1 MPSTDRKRG
10 VEEQR
15 DGRDASDVEGVAV
28 REDAHEE
35 VRGEVEEAGGRR
47 RVWRG
52 SGGGGGGEAA
62 RAAGGV
68 DIARK
73 RIIGAGFT

>member
-35 VRGEVEEAGGRR
+35 LRGEVEEAGAWRR
-47 RVWRG
+47 GWRV
-52 SGGGGGGEAA
+52 GGGGGGGHTHTDVCVSHKNK
-62 RAAGGV
+62 RA
-68 DIARK
+68 
-73 RIIGAGFT
+73 

>member
-35 VRGEVEEAGGRR
+35 LRGEVEEAGAWRR
-47 RVWRG
+47 
-52 SGGGGGGEAA
+52 GGGGHTHTD
-62 RAAGGV
+62 V
-68 DIARK
+68 CISHK
-73 RIIGAGFT
+73 NK

>member
-35 VRGEVEEAGGRR
+35 LSVGRSRR
-47 RVWRG
+47 RVR
-52 SGGGGGGEAA
+52 
-62 RAAGGV
+62 GGV
-68 DIARK
+68 
-73 RIIGAGFT
+73 AGEWAAVEAVDTHTH